1 VSRKTFAFKAYRS
14 KKNRHLH
21 QQINIGG
28 IIHNHCI
35 ALCRRYY
42 RMFDKHL
49 PANRLKAHIAKLKHL
64 PKYAFWNTLGSQAIQ
79 DIIERID
86 RAYQRFFSNVKDR
99 KAGKT
104 TERIGPPGFR
114 KVRKAKSFTLKQA
127 GYRLLGGNRL
137 RIGKHVYQFSK
148 SREIGG
154 DIKTLTI
161 KRDPL
166 GDIYLYF
173 SCLCEDEEPNR
184 TLTGQS
190 VGFDFGLKT
199 FLHGSDG
206 SRYES
211 PGFFKQSQNEVARA
225 NRSLSRKL
233 KGSSNRRKAQRHL
246 ARVHKRVANKRQS
259 YHWELASELCTT
271 YDVIYLEDLNLR
283 GMKHLWGRK
292 VSDLGFASFVS
303 MLHYVASKTGT
314 VVHHIDRWFPSTKL
328 CPSCGTVNDSI
339 TLRDREW
346 TCSCGAHHDRD
357 LNAAKNIHRE
367 GASSLGVGSVR
378 LASASMSC

>member
-127 GYRLLGGNRL
+127 GYRLLGGNRI
-137 RIGKHVYQFSK
+137 RIGKHVYKFSK
-148 SREIGG
+148 SREIG
-154 DIKTLTI
+154 
-161 KRDPL
+161 
-166 GDIYLYF
+166 
-173 SCLCEDEEPNR
+173 
-184 TLTGQS
+184 
-190 VGFDFGLKT
+190 V
-199 FLHGSDG
+199 
-206 SRYES
+206 
-211 PGFFKQSQNEVARA
+211 VAR
-225 NRSLSRKL
+225 
-233 KGSSNRRKAQRHL
+233 
-246 ARVHKRVANKRQS
+246 
-259 YHWELASELCTT
+259 
-271 YDVIYLEDLNLR
+271 
-283 GMKHLWGRK
+283 
-292 VSDLGFASFVS
+292 
-303 MLHYVASKTGT
+303 
-314 VVHHIDRWFPSTKL
+314 
-328 CPSCGTVNDSI
+328 
-339 TLRDREW
+339 
-346 TCSCGAHHDRD
+346 
-357 LNAAKNIHRE
+357 
-367 GASSLGVGSVR
+367 
-378 LASASMSC
+378 